1 MSTPKRLVTP
11 EALPKRPLLDHN
23 TYEQGSSAVDLNGVS
38 VKFGT
43 PKRSHIINAPI
54 GEGYLSRKLRRVALT
69 HARFFLP
76 KTKTYAKRWN
86 VSEAAVISAQHIVS
100 FTVYEYVYSDD
111 PTVGTVQLDI
121 LTQLL
126 KEPEP
131 TPSLLLEAAKYI
143 GTDAFDKLL
152 ASVDDPERQSALRT
166 MQEDVMNVLT
176 SYRFLHDVIRLNSQ
190 SAYYKRRALWFYKYL
205 AEVLERG
212 AEQASQAMAEADQE
226 QGRRKPKTQNYGNG
240 EPTKGYESN
249 RWYPLFVEKPDLEIT
264 HSGLMGRKVG
274 YSDTGKIVR
283 NISRFYTDEQRRCF
297 GKKSP
302 ALGAVVVFDCSGSMH
317 LSEKDMEEIMASA
330 AGSTVLCYSTGNYA
344 SDEYP
349 NAWVVARRGRRV
361 RRLPSFPGGNGCDAP
376 ALKYGLGLRQSSKN
390 PVIWVSD
397 QRVTGLNDYCSDN
410 LLDECLHLVRRHNIH
425 EAMDVKQAVRIL
437 KSLQGR
443 K

>member
-23 TYEQGSSAVDLNGVS
+23 MYEQGSSAADLNGVS

-76 KTKTYAKRWN
+76 KTKTYAKKWS
-86 VSEAAVISAQHIVS
+86 VSEAAVIAAQHIVS
-100 FTVYEYVYSDD
+100 FTVYEHVYQDD

-131 TPSLLLEAAKYI
+131 TPALLLEAAKYI

-152 ASVDDPERQSALRT
+152 VNVQDETRHAALTLMR
-166 MQEDVMNVLT
+166 EGVMNILS
-176 SYRFLHDVIRLNSQ
+176 SYRFIHTVLRLNSQ
-190 SAYYKRRALWFYKYL
+190 EAYYKRRALWFYKYL
-205 AEVLERG
+205 AEVLDRG
-212 AEQASQAMAEADQE
+212 SIEASRKLSESDVQH
-226 QGRRKPKTQNYGNG
+226 GKKKPKAQNYGNG
-240 EPTKGYESN
+240 EPTKGFESN
-249 RWYPLFVEKPDLEIT
+249 RWYPLFVAKPDLEIT
-264 HSGLMGRKVG
+264 HSGLMGRKLG
-274 YSDTGKIVR
+274 YSDTGKVVR

-297 GKKSP
+297 GRKSP

-317 LSEKDMEEIMASA
+317 LSEEDMEEIMASA
-330 AGSTVLCYSTGNYA
+330 AGSTVLCYSTGNHA
-344 SDEYP
+344 SDEHP

-361 RRLPSFPGGNGCDAP
+361 RRLPRFPGGNGCDAP

-397 QRVTGLNDYCSDN
+397 QRVTGLNDHCSDN

-425 EAMDVKQAVRIL
+425 EAVDVRQAVRIL

-443 K
+443 R